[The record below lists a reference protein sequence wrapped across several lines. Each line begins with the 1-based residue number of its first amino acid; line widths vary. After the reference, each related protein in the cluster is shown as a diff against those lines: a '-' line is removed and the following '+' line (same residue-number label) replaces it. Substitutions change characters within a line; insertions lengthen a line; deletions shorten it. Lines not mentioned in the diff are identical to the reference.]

1 MGFLRKMAD
10 RILEP
15 LRNERGQV
23 GTDPTQALKELLK
36 GLEGANITFGDQ
48 QDPNKGKETRL
59 GLPNI
64 PSTGTSFFPGSFIGT
79 VPTFGGLRTSQEGRR
94 LENARLF
101 GERQAA
107 TLQPILQQLM
117 QQLGIGG
124 SGGPFG
130 GPSRSDL
137 LDPRLQ
143 DIQEQQTRQERR
155 VGQAAASGGRDVSGS
170 VFQDALAQ
178 LAGGAQKER
187 QRATGD
193 VDTLLAQLG
202 LGQQGLLQQLLLG
215 ILQQAGGF
223 KLA

>member
-23 GTDPTQALKELLK
+23 GIDPSAALKELIDKL
-36 GLEGANITFGDQ
+36 GGTNITFGDQ
-48 QDPNKGKETRL
+48 PDPDANKGRETRL
-59 GLPNI
+59 GIPNV
-64 PSTGTSFFPGSFIGT
+64 PATGTSFFPGSFIGT
-79 VPTFGGLRTSQEGRR
+79 SKPGIFGEQDRIR
-94 LENARLF
+94 NARLF

-117 QQLGIGG
+117 QQLGIG
-124 SGGPFG
+124 SQGGPFS

-143 DIQEQQTRQERR
+143 DIAEQLGTQQKR

-215 ILQQAGGF
+215 ILGQAGGF
-223 KLA
+223 QLA

>member
-23 GTDPTQALKELLK
+23 GIDPSAALKELLDK
-36 GLEGANITFGDQ
+36 LGGANIKFGDD
-48 QDPNKGKETRL
+48 QDQNKGRETRL
-59 GLPNI
+59 GIPNV
-64 PSTGTSFFPGSFIGT
+64 PATGTSFFPGSFIGT
-79 VPTFGGLRTSQEGRR
+79 SKPGLFGEQDRLR
-94 LENARLF
+94 NARLF

-124 SGGPFG
+124 QGGGGFG
-130 GPSRSDL
+130 GPSRADL
-137 LDPRLQ
+137 LDPRLA
-143 DIQEQQTRQERR
+143 DIQEQLTSQERR

-215 ILQQAGGF
+215 ILGQAGGF
-223 KLA
+223 QLA